1 MKTSNFFAPL
11 LVAVSMTASVT
22 ADFTVTPGRTKAVV
36 FPENNANFAKEWTL
50 EAGRNT
56 DTVDSLH
63 LDLAGRVHV
72 RYTDTLPEDVLG
84 YVNVTG
90 SAKAVVD
97 AVKVG
102 NSLINVIDGDDDSD
116 SDDENVDNKFD
127 LRNIFDRNDNL
138 FIRLGNRKVSGYLL
152 TEVVL
157 AHDTVWDVKSAHS
170 AQVVIEDGVLVTDS
184 KKKLRIE
191 ATDSSAIFVSAAE
204 TAVSVR
210 QLILSASGTAKI
222 EYKVGSVA
230 VQSGTY
236 IETQDSATISVL
248 SPSLTT
254 HKLALE
260 AESPDSICISAE
272 EIEAKRRKIDG
283 RNKISMPNSANK
295 HGTTGIFQCQE
306 SALPPRQPLS
316 VTGNAAATT
325 AENGALSLDG
335 DLSDP
340 EANLD

>member
-1 MKTSNFFAPL
+1 MQQ
-11 LVAVSMTASVT
+11 
-22 ADFTVTPGRTKAVV
+22 RR
-36 FPENNANFAKEWTL
+36 NNANFAKEWTL

-56 DTVDSLH
+56 DTIDSLH

-90 SAKAVVD
+90 SAKVVVD

-102 NSLINVIDGDDDSD
+102 NNLRNVNGGDDDSD

-138 FIRLGNRKVSGYLL
+138 FIRLGNRKV
-152 TEVVL
+152 
-157 AHDTVWDVKSAHS
+157 
-170 AQVVIEDGVLVTDS
+170 VIEDGVLVTDS

-191 ATDSSAIFVSAAE
+191 ATDSSAVFVSAEE

-210 QLILSASGTAKI
+210 QLAMKASGTAKI

-230 VQSGTY
+230 VQWNTL

-254 HKLALE
+254 HKPALE

-272 EIEAKRRKIDG
+272 EVEAKRRKIDG
-283 RNKISMPNSANK
+283 RNKISVPNSTNVV
-295 HGTTGIFQCQE
+295 
-306 SALPPRQPLS
+306 S
-316 VTGNAAATT
+316 
-325 AENGALSLDG
+325 
-335 DLSDP
+335 
-340 EANLD
+340 